1 MDHMGRPAQAGH
13 RARIVSARAVVLGLA
28 VTVVVNYWITYS
40 EYISHSSRM
49 NISQFPLALFAMFAA
64 VVVANGLVRRAWPS
78 AGLSQGELLLVLS
91 MGTVAAVIPTAGVA
105 GFLIGVM
112 GSPYY
117 FASPENRWGEF
128 ILPHLPSWIA
138 PMDSGRAMTWFF
150 EGVPK
155 GQAIPWS
162 AWVVPMVCWL
172 LLVGAVAFVCACL
185 MVVLRKQWIEHER
198 LVFPLLAPV
207 LDMTEG
213 SSTGLP
219 GFLRNRL
226 FWTGFGVAFGVMG
239 WNILSY
245 FDPQFPTIP
254 VGGSYLRIAQ
264 GFRPMDTRV
273 NFFTLGFAYFAHVD
287 VLFSIWFFHIVYMV
301 QYGVLTRLGVDIQ
314 GRDNF
319 CSLDVISSWQGFG
332 ALTFLVLGGLWMARR
347 HLVGVV
353 LRAWGSTR
361 GEDDSGE
368 MLSYRT
374 AVLGGLLGTAF
385 IVAWFHQAG
394 MDARVLTLYLF
405 ATFVICVGMARIV
418 SQTGMLYVREPL
430 SAQVFAVWVLGSA
443 AIAPRSMVA
452 LAMSFCI
459 ITLGRGLFLPSLAQV
474 TKLSDS
480 ARGNRRTI
488 LAWVFVA
495 LAVGTAVSLGAT
507 LVWGYE
513 RGAYHFRSWPFS
525 GGSPAVFYQTVAKM
539 RNPFATDGVKLGYFG
554 MGAVAMALLSFL
566 KYRFTWWPIHPVGL
580 AIFGTDVVWHSAFAI
595 FIAWAIKVTVLRFG
609 GATLY
614 KRSRAFFLG
623 LLVGYAAAI
632 ALSFAVD
639 VIWFPGRG
647 HCVHAY

>member
-1 MDHMGRPAQAGH
+1 MDETGPPAPVSR
-13 RARIVSARAVVLGLA
+13 RARIVTPRAVLLGLT
-28 VTVVVNYWITYS
+28 VTVAVNYWITYS

-49 NISQFPLALFAMFAA
+49 NVSQFPLALFAVFAA
-64 VVVANGLVRRAWPS
+64 VVVGNGLLRRACPA
-78 AGLSQGELLLVLS
+78 AGLARGELFLVLS
-91 MGTVAAVIPTAGVA
+91 MGTVAAIIPTAGVA

-112 GSPYY
+112 ASPYY

-138 PMDSGRAMTWFF
+138 PMDRGKAMTWFF

-155 GQAIPWS
+155 GEAIPWS
-162 AWVVPMVCWL
+162 AWVVPMFWWL
-172 LLVGAVAFVCACL
+172 MVLMAVAFVCACL

-213 SSTGLP
+213 TSRGLP
-219 GFLRNRL
+219 RFLRNRL
-226 FWTGFGVAFGVMG
+226 FWMGFGVAFGVMG
-239 WNILSY
+239 WNLLSH

-254 VGGSYLRIAQ
+254 VVGSYLPIAR

-287 VLFSIWFFHIVYMV
+287 VLFSIWVFHIVYMV
-301 QYGVLTRLGVDIQ
+301 QYGVLSRLGVDIQ

-332 ALTFLVLGGLWMARR
+332 ALTFLVLSGLWMARR
-347 HLVGVV
+347 HLAGVV
-353 LRAWGSTR
+353 LRACGSER
-361 GEDDSGE
+361 GVDDSDE

-374 AVLGGLLGTAF
+374 AVGGGLVGTAF
-385 IVAWFHQAG
+385 LLVWFHQVG
-394 MDARVLTLYLF
+394 MDVRVLALYVF
-405 ATFVICVGMARIV
+405 ATFIICVGMARIV
-418 SQTGMLYVREPL
+418 SQTGMLYLREPL
-430 SAQVFAVWVLGSA
+430 SAQVFAVWVVGSA

-474 TKLSDS
+474 
-480 ARGNRRTI
+480 RRPI

-507 LVWGYE
+507 LLWGYE
-513 RGAYHFRSWPFS
+513 HGAYHFRSWPFS

-539 RNPFATDGVKLGYFG
+539 RNPFPTDGVKLGYFG
-554 MGAVAMALLSFL
+554 MGAAAMAVLSFL
-566 KYRFTWWPIHPVGL
+566 KYRFAWWPIHPVGL
-580 AIFGTDVVWHSAFAI
+580 AIFGTDVVWHSAYAV
-595 FIAWAIKVTVLRFG
+595 FIAWAIKVTVLRLG
-609 GATLY
+609 GAALY

-632 ALSFAVD
+632 ALSFLVD
-639 VIWFPGRG
+639 VIWFPGQG

>member
-1 MDHMGRPAQAGH
+1 MDETGLPARVSR
-13 RARIVSARAVVLGLA
+13 RARIVTARAVLLGLT
-28 VTVVVNYWITYS
+28 VTVAVNYWITYS

-49 NISQFPLALFAMFAA
+49 NVSQFPLALFAAFAA
-64 VVVANGLVRRAWPS
+64 VVIANGLVCRGWPS
-78 AGLSQGELLLVLS
+78 AGLSRGELFLVLS
-91 MGTVAAVIPTAGVA
+91 MGTVAAIIPTAGVA

-112 GSPYY
+112 ASPYY

-138 PMDSGRAMTWFF
+138 PMDRGKAMTWFF

-155 GQAIPWS
+155 GEAIPWA
-162 AWVVPMVCWL
+162 AWAAPMCWWL
-172 LLVGAVAFVCACL
+172 LVLMAVAFVCACL
-185 MVVLRKQWIEHER
+185 MVVLRKQWVEHER

-213 SSTGLP
+213 TSRGLP
-219 GFLRNRL
+219 RFLRNRL
-226 FWTGFGVAFGVMG
+226 FWMGFGVAFGVMG
-239 WNILSY
+239 WNLLSH
-245 FDPQFPTIP
+245 FNPQFPTIP
-254 VGGSYLRIAQ
+254 VAGSYLPVAR

-301 QYGVLTRLGVDIQ
+301 QYGVLSRLGCDIQ

-332 ALTFLVLGGLWMARR
+332 ALTFLVLSGLWMARR
-347 HLVGVV
+347 HLAGVV
-353 LRAWGSTR
+353 LRACGSKR
-361 GEDDSGE
+361 GVDDSDE

-374 AVLGGLLGTAF
+374 AVVGGLLGTAF
-385 IVAWFHQAG
+385 IIAWFRQAG
-394 MDARVLTLYLF
+394 MDARVLALYVF
-405 ATFVICVGMARIV
+405 ATFIICVGMARIV
-418 SQTGMLYVREPL
+418 SQTGMLYLREPL
-430 SAQVFAVWVLGSA
+430 SAQVFAVWVVGSA

-480 ARGNRRTI
+480 AAGNRRPI

-507 LVWGYE
+507 LLWGYE
-513 RGAYHFRSWPFS
+513 HGAYHFRSWPFS

-539 RNPFATDGVKLGYFG
+539 RNPFPTDGVKLGYFG

-566 KYRFTWWPIHPVGL
+566 KYRFAWWPIHPVGL
-580 AIFGTDVVWHSAFAI
+580 AIFGTDVVWHSAYAV
-595 FIAWAIKVTVLRFG
+595 FIAWAIKVTVLRIG
-609 GATLY
+609 GAALY

-632 ALSFAVD
+632 ALSFVVD
-639 VIWFPGRG
+639 VIWFPVQG